1 MHKNSRLAGLILL
14 GMGVLSLSWIIGRP
28 RIEALHG
35 SDIVT
40 LIAVGMLF
48 GGAILGLLGRLKT
61 TVE

>member
-1 MHKNSRLAGLILL
+1 
-14 GMGVLSLSWIIGRP
+14 MGVLSLSWIIGRP